1 MLKRLS
7 VFCLGDWAL
16 LLLPVV
22 VSFSF
27 FQGTVDVESNVSNA
41 ASTTHEWVYTCTEDG
56 VSKELILLDAPKKV
70 DILVFKGEKFA
81 YSKHWVDEHCTYEWK
96 LVTSK

>member
-1 MLKRLS
+1 MLKLLFICY
-7 VFCLGDWAL
+7 VKLIDIAL
-16 LLLPVV
+16 LLLPALLLIY
-22 VSFSF
+22 
-27 FQGTVDVESNVSNA
+27 TVDIEVVEGNNNA

-96 LVTSK
+96 SVTSK